1 MHGLKENKQANAST
15 QQPTEG
21 DKQIA
26 LVVRKTDSE
35 PIPTD
40 DILMHDKG
48 EGDRA
53 KVCAIVPF
61 KDTAEK
67 DKNPFD
73 QHLGT
78 EYVLKFVSEKSKLT
92 FVAEPSSTKV
102 VGKNPCFEKSIN
114 EKRVNVL
121 NCISTLVTDAINKKL
136 EAPFLVEE
144 VLTALQMLPKHSCL
158 GDVGLSPLF
167 FSEFWDII
175 GDDILQALQ

>member
-1 MHGLKENKQANAST
+1 MKQAHDKDDGNEEPSSSIKQAHASM

-21 DKQIA
+21 DNQTA
-26 LVVRKTDSE
+26 LVVRNTDSE

-78 EYVLKFVSEKSKLT
+78 EYVLNFVTAKSKLA
-92 FVAEPSSTKV
+92 FVANPSSTKV
-102 VGKNPCFEKSIN
+102 GGQGIIKG
-114 EKRVNVL
+114 
-121 NCISTLVTDAINKKL
+121 
-136 EAPFLVEE
+136 
-144 VLTALQMLPKHSCL
+144 LPKLLYKKSTN
-158 GDVGLSPLF
+158 
-167 FSEFWDII
+167 
-175 GDDILQALQ
+175 AT